1 MSAKKRSKSAAL
13 AKTKPLSHSEEVKL
27 QKEKDEA
34 LKQTLQY
41 LQDRVKRHPELY
53 KNEFIKHWAIFKEK
67 METFKENPAK
77 KEDQFNYYMLF
88 FSHISHKFKEEIVG
102 YLPNELLNLL
112 QQYYSILNP
121 EVRFVMVTC
130 LKIFRGKDLV
140 TPQVIMPV
148 LFKLFKCKD
157 KELRKFLHNGLIS
170 DLKRLNLE
178 HRNNSINKKM

>member
-1 MSAKKRSKSAAL
+1 MRL
-13 AKTKPLSHSEEVKL
+13 LNRL
-27 QKEKDEA
+27 F
-34 LKQTLQY
+34 
-41 LQDRVKRHPELY
+41 
-53 KNEFIKHWAIFKEK
+53 N
-67 METFKENPAK
+67 TFKIELRGI
-77 KEDQFNYYMLF
+77 QSYIRTSLLSTGLF
-88 FSHISHKFKEEIVG
+88 LKRKWNHSRRTRPRRKINSTITCFSSLMYFLTLLNIHQISHKFKQEIVG
-102 YLPNELLNLL
+102 YLPNELLNIL